1 MEVINLNTFLLI
13 LEQMYKNT
21 CESFGEKFNP
31 EKYEILK
38 NKKIIIYNEKI
49 KPLIDKKFQFVGSEN
64 SLFDPL
70 RKIEMVWFDNGNFY
84 EVFKYK
90 KGRKKYTQIINI

>member
-1 MEVINLNTFLLI
+1 
-13 LEQMYKNT
+13 MYKST
-21 CESFGEKFNP
+21 CESFGEKFDAK
-31 EKYEILK
+31 KYEIIK
-38 NKKIIIYNEKI
+38 AKKIKSYNEKI

-70 RKIEMVWFDNGNFY
+70 RKIEMIWFDSGNFY

-90 KGRKKYTQIINI
+90 GGRKKYTKVINL